1 MAGQSNT
8 HKWFVVARKILFYG
22 ILPCLIIILIG
33 FVWICFD
40 IRLSVKDISA
50 KAVQEYP
57 GDRVQALISYVQSE
71 KHSLRERNRAVWAIG
86 QIGDRRALSV
96 LEKYR
101 TCKDCDHN
109 KYLCQH
115 EINKA
120 INLCKG
126 GLNLTSWLP
135 R

>member
-1 MAGQSNT
+1 MTNLLKTRRGSTIA
-8 HKWFVVARKILFYG
+8 KKIFLYG
-22 ILPCLIIILIG
+22 ILPCVILVLTG

-40 IRLSVKDISA
+40 IRSSVKDISA
-50 KAVQEYP
+50 EAVQEYP
-57 GDRVQALISYVQSE
+57 GDRVQALISYVESE
-71 KHSLRERNRAVWAIG
+71 KHSLRDRNRAVWALG

-96 LEKYR
+96 LEKYHSGE
-101 TCKDCDHN
+101 DCNHD

-135 R
+135 M